1 MKLLILLEQ
10 RVPDFQ
16 FALGPANYV
25 LPMPALYTQADIH
38 TAMLQMTLDVQ
49 ASHEFIQ
56 RRKTGPFC
64 FPLLPG
70 RLCMQH
76 VRVFAAVHCA
86 PVHVY
91 VRGKLS
97 GGIAHLSRELGQRAE
112 EEVVRMTWIST
123 QSVTATVSPL
133 RKETQCE

>member
-1 MKLLILLEQ
+1 MSSFKDSKQARFAFLCFLE
-10 RVPDFQ
+10 
-16 FALGPANYV
+16 GYV
-25 LPMPALYTQADIH
+25 CT
-38 TAMLQMTLDVQ
+38 
-49 ASHEFIQ
+49 
-56 RRKTGPFC
+56 
-64 FPLLPG
+64 
-70 RLCMQH
+70 H

-91 VRGKLS
+91 VCGKLS

-123 QSVTATVSPL
+123 QSVTASVSPL